1 MTWVRKVVVAVKD
14 IDTKGKI
21 KLGTFGIATRS
32 YINKEEDIISTNNR
46 LEKNFKENEFFFIDD
61 SNADATCFKKSKL
74 SLNRVGAY

>member
-1 MTWVRKVVVAVKD
+1 MTWVRKVVVAVKE

-21 KLGTFGIATRS
+21 KLGTFGVATRS

-46 LEKNFKENEFFFIDD
+46 LKKIFKGNEFFFID
-61 SNADATCFKKSKL
+61 SNTDATCLKKSKL

>member
-1 MTWVRKVVVAVKD
+1 MTWVRKAVVAVKD

-46 LEKNFKENEFFFIDD
+46 LEKNFKGNEFFFIDD
-61 SNADATCFKKSKL
+61 SNTDATCLKKA
-74 SLNRVGAY
+74 N

>member
-1 MTWVRKVVVAVKD
+1 MTWVRKVVVAVKE

-46 LEKNFKENEFFFIDD
+46 LKKFFKGNEFFFIDG
-61 SNADATCFKKSKL
+61 NTDATCLKKSKL